1 MKSLIDFLQTGS
13 NTRIYE
19 SADDVQK
26 AIKQGKPFILTGGY
40 KETHKA
46 VYDAALGNNYM
57 IYTVFVDKMTADDIK
72 VITIDGQKILPSWAA
87 HVADNDNN
95 KCLLV
100 FLFDDEKDH
109 SDLFNALMPIFL
121 ENKLFGKKYSHF
133 VPCIV
138 TTKDLELPKKL
149 AKKLTS
155 ITV

>member
-1 MKSLIDFLQTGS
+1 MKSLTDFLQTGS

-26 AIKQGKPFILTGGY
+26 AIKQGQPFILTGGY
-40 KETHKA
+40 RETHKA
-46 VYDAALGNNYM
+46 VCDAALGNNYM
-57 IYTVFVDKMTADDIK
+57 IYTVFVDKMTSDDLEVIK
-72 VITIDGQKILPSWAA
+72 IDGQKILPSWAA
-87 HVADNDNN
+87 HVADNDN

-100 FLFDDEKDH
+100 FLFDVKKDH
-109 SDLFNALMPIFL
+109 SDLFNALTPIFL

-133 VPCIV
+133 IPCIV
-138 TTKDLELPKKL
+138 STHDLELPKQL

>member
-1 MKSLIDFLQTGS
+1 MKSLTDFLQTGS

-26 AIKQGKPFILTGGY
+26 AIKQGQPFILTGEY
-40 KETHKA
+40 KETYEA
-46 VYDAALGNNYM
+46 VFNAAKSNNYM
-57 IYTVFVDKMTADDIK
+57 IYTVFVDKMTSDDLEVIK
-72 VITIDGQKILPSWAA
+72 IDGQKILPSWAA
-87 HVADNDNN
+87 HVADNDN

-100 FLFDDEKDH
+100 FLFDVKKDH
-109 SDLFNALMPIFL
+109 SDLFNALTPIFL

>member
-1 MKSLIDFLQTGS
+1 MKSLTDFLQTGS

-26 AIKQGKPFILTGGY
+26 AIKQGQPFILTGEY
-40 KETHKA
+40 KETYEA
-46 VYDAALGNNYM
+46 VFNAAKSNNYM

-87 HVADNDNN
+87 HVADNDN

-109 SDLFNALMPIFL
+109 SDLFNALTPIFL

>member
-26 AIKQGKPFILTGGY
+26 AIKQGQPFILTGGY
-40 KETHKA
+40 KETYEA
-46 VYDAALGNNYM
+46 VFNAAKSNNYM

-87 HVADNDNN
+87 HVADNDN

-109 SDLFNALMPIFL
+109 SDLFNALTPIFL

>member
-26 AIKQGKPFILTGGY
+26 AIKQGQPFILTGEY
-40 KETHKA
+40 KETYEA
-46 VYDAALGNNYM
+46 VFNAAKSNNYM

-87 HVADNDNN
+87 HVADNDN

-109 SDLFNALMPIFL
+109 SDLFNALTPIFL

-133 VPCIV
+133 IPCIV
-138 TTKDLELPKKL
+138 SMHDLELPQKL

>member
-26 AIKQGKPFILTGGY
+26 AIKQGQPFILTGEY
-40 KETHKA
+40 KETYEA
-46 VYDAALGNNYM
+46 VFNAAKSNNYM

-133 VPCIV
+133 IPCIV
-138 TTKDLELPKKL
+138 SMHDLELPQKL

>member
-19 SADDVQK
+19 SADDIQK
-26 AIKQGKPFILTGGY
+26 AIKQGQPFILTGEY
-40 KETHKA
+40 KETYEA
-46 VYDAALGNNYM
+46 VFNAAKSNNYM

-87 HVADNDNN
+87 HVADNDN

-109 SDLFNALMPIFL
+109 SDLFNALTPIFL

>member
-26 AIKQGKPFILTGGY
+26 AIKQGQPFILTGGY

-46 VYDAALGNNYM
+46 VCDAALGNNYM
-57 IYTVFVDKMTADDIK
+57 IYTVFVDKMKADDIE
-72 VITIDGQKILPSWAA
+72 VTTIDGQKVLPSWAA
-87 HVADNDNN
+87 HVADNNN

-100 FLFDDEKDH
+100 FLFNGKKDY
-109 SDLFNALMPIFL
+109 SDFFNALMPVFL

-138 TTKDLELPKKL
+138 TTKDLELPQKL

>member
-26 AIKQGKPFILTGGY
+26 AIKQGQPFILTGEY
-40 KETHKA
+40 KETYEA
-46 VYDAALGNNYM
+46 VFNAAKSNNYM

-87 HVADNDNN
+87 HVADNDN

-109 SDLFNALMPIFL
+109 SDLFNALTPIFL

-133 VPCIV
+133 IPCIV
-138 TTKDLELPKKL
+138 STHDLELPQKL

>member
-1 MKSLIDFLQTGS
+1 MKSLTDFLQTSS

-26 AIKQGKPFILTGGY
+26 AIKQGQPFILTGEY
-40 KETHKA
+40 KETYEA
-46 VYDAALGNNYM
+46 VFNAAKSNNYM

-87 HVADNDNN
+87 HVADNDN

>member
-26 AIKQGKPFILTGGY
+26 AIKQGQPFILTGEY
-40 KETHKA
+40 KETYEA
-46 VYDAALGNNYM
+46 VFNAAKSNNYM

-87 HVADNDNN
+87 HVADNDN

-109 SDLFNALMPIFL
+109 SDLFNALTPIFL

>member
-26 AIKQGKPFILTGGY
+26 AIKQGQPFILTGGY
-40 KETHKA
+40 KETYEA
-46 VYDAALGNNYM
+46 VFNAAKSNNYM

-87 HVADNDNN
+87 HVADNDN

-100 FLFDDEKDH
+100 FLFNEEKDH
-109 SDLFNALMPIFL
+109 SDLFNALTPIFL

>member
-1 MKSLIDFLQTGS
+1 MKSLTDFLQTGS

-26 AIKQGKPFILTGGY
+26 AIKQGQPFILTGDWR
-40 KETHKA
+40 ETKKA
-46 VYDAALGNNYM
+46 VFNAAKSNNYM
-57 IYTVFVDKMTADDIK
+57 IYTVFVDKMTSDDIE
-72 VITIDGQKILPSWAA
+72 VTTIDGQKVLPSWAA
-87 HVADNDNN
+87 HIADNNN

-100 FLFDDEKDH
+100 FLFDKEKDH
-109 SDLFNALMPIFL
+109 SDLFNALTPIFL

>member
-1 MKSLIDFLQTGS
+1 MKSLTDFLQTGS

-26 AIKQGKPFILTGGY
+26 AIKQGQPFILTGEY
-40 KETHKA
+40 KETYEA
-46 VYDAALGNNYM
+46 VFNAAKSNNYM

>member
-1 MKSLIDFLQTGS
+1 MKSLTDFLQTGS

-26 AIKQGKPFILTGGY
+26 AIKQGQPFILTGGY
-40 KETHKA
+40 KETYEA
-46 VYDAALGNNYM
+46 VFNAAKSNNYM

>member
-26 AIKQGKPFILTGGY
+26 AIKQGQPFILTGEY
-40 KETHKA
+40 KETYEA
-46 VYDAALGNNYM
+46 VFNAAKSNNYM

-87 HVADNDNN
+87 HVADNDN

>member
-1 MKSLIDFLQTGS
+1 MKSLTDFLQTGS

-26 AIKQGKPFILTGGY
+26 VIKQGQPFILTGGY
-40 KETHKA
+40 RETHKA
-46 VYDAALGNNYM
+46 VCDAALGNNYM
-57 IYTVFVDKMTADDIK
+57 IYTVFVDKMTSADLE

-87 HVADNDNN
+87 HVADNDN

-100 FLFDDEKDH
+100 FLFDKEKDH

-133 VPCIV
+133 IPCIV
-138 TTKDLELPKKL
+138 TTKDLELPQKL

>member
-26 AIKQGKPFILTGGY
+26 AIKQGQPFILTGGY
-40 KETHKA
+40 RETHKA
-46 VYDAALGNNYM
+46 VCDAAKSNNYM
-57 IYTVFVDKMTADDIK
+57 IYTVFVDKMTSDDLEVIK
-72 VITIDGQKILPSWAA
+72 IDGQKILPSWAA
-87 HVADNDNN
+87 HVADNDN

-100 FLFDDEKDH
+100 FLFDVKKDH
-109 SDLFNALMPIFL
+109 SDLFNALTPIFL

-133 VPCIV
+133 IPCIV
-138 TTKDLELPKKL
+138 STHDLELPKQL

>member
-1 MKSLIDFLQTGS
+1 MKSLTDFLQTGS

-26 AIKQGKPFILTGGY
+26 AIKQGQPFILTGGWR
-40 KETHKA
+40 ETKKA
-46 VYDAALGNNYM
+46 VFNAAKSNNYM
-57 IYTVFVDKMTADDIK
+57 IYTVYVQKMIPADLEVMKIH
-72 VITIDGQKILPSWAA
+72 GQEILPDWAA
-87 HVADNDNN
+87 HVADNNN

-100 FLFDDEKDH
+100 FDFDDDKDH

-138 TTKDLELPKKL
+138 TTKDLELPQKL